1 MGATELTLPLS
12 QDLIDAIRFDARE
25 GKIWFGEQRMLLLH
39 ASGFGQLRKE
49 LIASLGSERAKYFLM
64 RFGYHAGMKD
74 AEVSQKVR
82 PDLSLKETFL
92 AGPQM
97 HTIRGMVKVV
107 PTSLTFDRDAG
118 QYYGEFD
125 WFDSYEVSN
134 HQKEHGQSSEP
145 VCWSLLGYAS
155 GYTSFYMGK
164 SIIYKETQCGAMGH
178 SHCKIVGKPAEEWEA
193 DDPEIDRFM
202 LPDPVQDEL
211 FALRCELVKLREQE
225 FKHSSANFTLPNS
238 IGQSAA
244 YQAACHLLEK
254 AAQSKVSVLL
264 LGETGVGKEAF
275 ARGLHAASDRADQP
289 FIAVNCASIPPELI
303 ESELFGVEKG
313 AYTGAHKSRPGRF
326 ERAQSGTIF
335 LDEIVELSPRSQ
347 AALLRVLQEQELE
360 RVGDENIR
368 HIDVRVVAAT
378 NEDLAEAVQKG
389 TFRADLY
396 YRLNVF
402 PIHIPP
408 LRERKEDIPLLTEYF
423 LNKYSSLY
431 KKHVLGVSDRSRE
444 LLMQYDWPGN
454 IREFENMIERGVILT
469 EHNHEIETHHLFPQQ
484 KSALQ
489 YLSSLNTQGFMAK
502 EPCFSAHQTQ
512 YLEDLLETP
521 FNLDDLEEQIIQLTL
536 KKTNGNIS
544 EAARRLGLTRPA
556 LAYRLKK
563 VAMPA

>member
-97 HTIRGMVKVV
+97 HTIRGMVKVI

-178 SHCKIVGKPAEEWEA
+178 SHCKIVGKPAEEWEE

-225 FKHSSANFTLPNS
+225 FKRSSANFTLPNS

-313 AYTGAHKSRPGRF
+313 AYTGAHKSRLGRF

-389 TFRADLY
+389 DLPCRPVLPSECFPHPYSIPARAQRRYPAANRVFFEQVLQPVQKTYHGYQRPQPGIADAI
-396 YRLNVF
+396 RLA
-402 PIHIPP
+402 
-408 LRERKEDIPLLTEYF
+408 
-423 LNKYSSLY
+423 
-431 KKHVLGVSDRSRE
+431 G
-444 LLMQYDWPGN
+444 QYPR
-454 IREFENMIERGVILT
+454 IREHDRAWRHPDRAQPRDRNPSPVSPAKKRLAVSEQP
-469 EHNHEIETHHLFPQQ
+469 EHPRLYGQGNLF
-484 KSALQ
+484 
-489 YLSSLNTQGFMAK
+489 YG
-502 EPCFSAHQTQ
+502 
-512 YLEDLLETP
+512 
-521 FNLDDLEEQIIQLTL
+521 
-536 KKTNGNIS
+536 
-544 EAARRLGLTRPA
+544 
-556 LAYRLKK
+556 
-563 VAMPA
+563 